1 MTGAELAED
10 VARRWRAMTALDA
23 LLDAV
28 ERGVPE
34 AVRDAAAQPDLRD
47 AMRLDLPSRLE
58 ALACLAVCGCP
69 ELAAEAFQRIREDP
83 SLVRA
88 EIGGGQTLL
97 HRAAIA
103 WDVPFS
109 ALLLDLG
116 ADPNAREHGGHTP
129 LNRAGN

>member
-1 MTGAELAED
+1 LPQRPQDSRRPAGAARSAGAHQVTGAELAED

-69 ELAAEAFQRIREDP
+69 ELAAEAFQ
-83 SLVRA
+83 VA
-88 EIGGGQTLL
+88 
-97 HRAAIA
+97 
-103 WDVPFS
+103 VPNWATEGVSSMS
-109 ALLLDLG
+109 A
-116 ADPNAREHGGHTP
+116 
-129 LNRAGN
+129 